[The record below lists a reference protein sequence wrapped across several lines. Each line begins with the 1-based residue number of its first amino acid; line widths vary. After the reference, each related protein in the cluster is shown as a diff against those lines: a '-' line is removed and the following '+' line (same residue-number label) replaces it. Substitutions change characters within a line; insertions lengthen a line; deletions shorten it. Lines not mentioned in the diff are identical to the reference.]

1 MYKNLSISDIH
12 AMHYRG
18 ELDLADWN
26 RHFIYR
32 VKKQEPDIKAWE
44 YFNEDLWMRNLEQAL
59 RTCGET
65 PFTEMLGVPVGVK
78 DIFNTIDMP
87 TEMGSPMWKDF
98 TPGNDAR
105 VVHNFKFHGGFTA
118 GKTVTAEF
126 AVHAPNATHNPWNK
140 DYSPGTSS
148 SGSAAAVAAGM
159 VPLAIGTQTAGSI
172 IRPASYCG
180 VFGFKPTFGTIPRT
194 GMLKT
199 TDTLDTV
206 GLFGTNLDDC
216 KRLFDVIRVKGL
228 DYPYVHNKLENPDF
242 HQKNGKKWKV
252 GIVTDQH
259 PVYAG
264 YADYAVDA
272 FQQFV
277 QQLGAENDMEIVAPQ
292 FGPLFTQAHDFQP
305 VIYHKA
311 LAYYFKK
318 EAENNSMMSEVMYA
332 IIHEG
337 QQISTEAYQNALARQ
352 SQLTHESDAL
362 LQDVD
367 ILITLSTAGHAPL
380 FGTAI
385 DQADTSLIW
394 TLCGLP
400 AISVPLFQHNGLPF
414 GVQVLTKK
422 YGDYKLLDFLKLLT
436 ERQLIPAF
444 SKLTAND

>member
-12 AMHYRG
+12 AMHSRG
-18 ELDLADWN
+18 ELSLADWN
-26 RHFIYR
+26 HHFIQR
-32 VKKQEPDIKAWE
+32 VKAQEPQVKAWE
-44 YFNEDLWMRNLEQAL
+44 YVDENHWMNNLDQAL
-59 RTCGET
+59 KNCEHT

-87 TEMGSPMWKDF
+87 TEMGSPMWKGF

-105 VVHNFKFHGGFTA
+105 VVHNFKFQGGFTA

-126 AVHAPNATHNPWNK
+126 AVHTPNATHNPWNA

-206 GLFGTNLDDC
+206 GLFGTNLSDC
-216 KRLFDVIRVKGL
+216 KRLFDVMRVKGL
-228 DYPYVHNKLENPDF
+228 DYPYVHNKLENSAF
-242 HQKNGKKWKV
+242 QEKNGTKWKI

-259 PVYAG
+259 PVYNG
-264 YADYAVDA
+264 YEAYAKTAFNEFAD
-272 FQQFV
+272 
-277 QQLGAENDMEIVAPQ
+277 QLRSLTDVEIVQPA
-292 FGPLFTQAHDFQP
+292 FGSLFTEAHDFQP

-311 LAYYFKK
+311 LAYYFQK
-318 EAENNSMMSEVMYA
+318 EAENNALMSQVMYD
-332 IIHEG
+332 IIREG
-337 QQISTEAYQNALARQ
+337 QQISPKAYQQSIDKQ
-352 SQLTHESDAL
+352 SQLAREMNTL
-362 LQDVD
+362 LEDVD
-367 ILITLSTAGHAPL
+367 VLITLSTAGHAPL

-385 DQADTSLIW
+385 DPADTSLIW

-400 AISVPLFQHNGLPF
+400 AISVPLFKQNGLPF
-414 GVQVLTKK
+414 GLQVLSKK
-422 YGDYKLLDFLKLLT
+422 YGDYKLLNFLNMLT
-436 ERQLIPAF
+436 ERALIPAF
-444 SKLTAND
+444 SELTAND